1 MSGYGDRD
9 RYRDRE
15 RDRYDNDTFF
25 RGGLFF
31 VPLFPQSSALC
42 NFGMSHSFDA
52 CHHPTYRSRSRS
64 RERGRG
70 YHDRGRDRDYDRPR
84 RISLLV
90 RNLGFDT
97 R

>member
-15 RDRYDNDTFF
+15 RD
-25 RGGLFF
+25 
-31 VPLFPQSSALC
+31 
-42 NFGMSHSFDA
+42 
-52 CHHPTYRSRSRS
+52 RSRSRS

-97 R
+97 RQEDVRRLFDKYGEVKDVYIPMNYHTKKKFRDS